1 MAEEALPP
9 LAVVTGGSAGIGLA
23 TAKALGRRGWRVL
36 ICSRSEAA
44 GRAAEASLTSE
55 GIEAQWLMA
64 DVADVEQLQNVA
76 EVAAGHPS
84 RLAAWVNNAGRP
96 LVKDSL
102 TISVEEWDDVFRTN
116 VRSVFFGAQ
125 AAARVMTSNGG
136 GVIVNVSSIH
146 GQIGSPGRVAYTS
159 SKHAVEGLT
168 KALAVEWGRAGVR
181 VVGIAPGYIDTE
193 LLRTAQRTGNFS
205 MEQVAQRVPLGR
217 IGTVDDVGNAI
228 ALLCSPELRYMNGAT
243 LVLDGGFIAHGS
255 FEILSPVTKSPEAA
269 EIR

>member
-1 MAEEALPP
+1 MSAVVTEDKLPL

-23 TAKALGRRGWRVL
+23 TATALGRRGWHVL
-36 ICSRSEAA
+36 ICSRGEAA
-44 GRAAEASLTSE
+44 GRAAEAGLTSE
-55 GIEAQWLMA
+55 GIEAQWLPLDVAEVEQLEHVA
-64 DVADVEQLQNVA
+64 DVAA
-76 EVAAGHPS
+76 RHPA

-102 TISVEEWDDVFRTN
+102 NISVEEWDDVYRTN

-125 AAARVMTSNGG
+125 AAARVMMKNGG

-181 VVGIAPGYIDTE
+181 VVAIAPGYIETE

-217 IGTVDDVGNAI
+217 IGTIDDAGGAI
-228 ALLCSPELRYMNGAT
+228 ALLCSDELRYMNGAT
-243 LVLDGGFIAHGS
+243 LVLDGGFVAHGS
-255 FEILSPVTKSPEAA
+255 FEVLG
-269 EIR
+269 